1 MIRVRPLL
9 LSLTLLAVLPPG
21 VAAQIAATGSPHG
34 PSPEGSSCTLCHT
47 ATDWKAR
54 PKSMAFD
61 HSQQTEF
68 ELSGRHGELDCR
80 QCHLDLRWSEPKI
93 AANECASCHFDVH
106 RGNLSANCRSCHT
119 TESFA
124 EVPGVAVHAQTT
136 FPLTGAHLQVTCE
149 TCHTESQAGAFFGTL
164 DSECIACHEE
174 DYATTQLVDHVAT
187 GFPTDCQQCHETL
200 TWTGG
205 TVFDHV
211 SISNGYLLVGAH
223 DGMRCASC
231 HIPPSGDLI
240 FTPSDQND
248 CFACHQRD
256 YNSEHGQDG
265 FPTTCLDCHTQQTWD
280 GADFR
285 HASVGTGFD
294 LVGAHASLP
303 CASCHI
309 QPGNG
314 LKFSTTDQNDCI
326 ACHQADY
333 DRDHAGSG
341 FPTTCLACHTNGTFG
356 GATFA
361 DHDAQFFP
369 VYSGVHAG
377 KWNNDCTTCHTV
389 PSDFAIHTCFSC
401 HEHDQAKA
409 ADQHTSVPGY
419 SYQSAECL
427 RCHPDGRN

>member
-223 DGMRCASC
+223 DGMRERLLRVSPTRLQQRARTGWLPNHMPRLS
-231 HIPPSGDLI
+231 HPADMGWGRLPP
-240 FTPSDQND
+240 
-248 CFACHQRD
+248 R
-256 YNSEHGQDG
+256 
-265 FPTTCLDCHTQQTWD
+265 
-280 GADFR
+280 FR
-285 HASVGTGFD
+285 RYRLRPRWSA
-294 LVGAHASLP
+294 
-303 CASCHI
+303 
-309 QPGNG
+309 
-314 LKFSTTDQNDCI
+314 
-326 ACHQADY
+326 
-333 DRDHAGSG
+333 
-341 FPTTCLACHTNGTFG
+341 CLA
-356 GATFA
+356 
-361 DHDAQFFP
+361 P
-369 VYSGVHAG
+369 VCELPHPAG
-377 KWNNDCTTCHTV
+377 QRTQV
-389 PSDFAIHTCFSC
+389 
-401 HEHDQAKA
+401 
-409 ADQHTSVPGY
+409 QHHGPK
-419 SYQSAECL
+419 
-427 RCHPDGRN
+427 